1 MYGNLGIVGVS
12 GVVGSKFLEVLKE
25 YNLEFDSYRFF
36 ASSKSKG
43 KVISYLNKDIVI
55 EELKE
60 GCFKGLDYVLFSA
73 GSEVSKVYCLE
84 AEKEGCIVIDNSS
97 AFRNDDD
104 IPLIVSEINMEDFY
118 NSKRKIIANPNCS
131 TIQCAI
137 VLDEINK
144 VNVIKKVIY
153 STYQAVSGAGKKGID
168 DLLNIKKGFFP
179 IDINK
184 TCIPVIGDILD
195 NNYTNEEIKMIKETK
210 KILKN
215 PSLLVSATCVRVPI
229 LNSHAVSV
237 YLELENDI
245 DLDLIKKELAKS
257 SSIVIMDD
265 LGLFPSS
272 LVANGNDLVFIGRIR
287 IDLDNPKGL
296 WFYCVSDNLRKGA
309 ASNAVQILRNIIL
322 GQ

>member
-1 MYGNLGIVGVS
+1 MVMNM
-12 GVVGSKFLEVLKE
+12 KKE
-25 YNLEFDSYRFF
+25 KR
-36 ASSKSKG
+36 
-43 KVISYLNKDIVI
+43 
-55 EELKE
+55 EEDE
-60 GCFKGLDYVLFSA
+60 
-73 GSEVSKVYCLE
+73 
-84 AEKEGCIVIDNSS
+84 EKW
-97 AFRNDDD
+97 
-104 IPLIVSEINMEDFY
+104 
-118 NSKRKIIANPNCS
+118 
-131 TIQCAI
+131 
-137 VLDEINK
+137 
-144 VNVIKKVIY
+144 
-153 STYQAVSGAGKKGID
+153 KGID

>member
-25 YNLEFDSYRFF
+25 YNLEFDNYRFF

-43 KVISYLNKDIVI
+43 KVINYLGKEIVI

-97 AFRNDDD
+97 AFRNYED
-104 IPLIVSEINMEDFY
+104 IPLIVSEINMNDYY

-131 TIQCAI
+131 TIQCVVI
-137 VLDEINK
+137 LNEINK
-144 VNVIKKVIY
+144 VNKIKKVIY
-153 STYQAVSGAGKKGID
+153 STYQAVSGAGKKGVD

-179 IDINK
+179 LDINN
-184 TCIPVIGDILD
+184 TCLPVIGDVLD
-195 NNYTNEEIKMIKETK
+195 NNYSSEEVKMIKETK
-210 KILKN
+210 KILNN

-237 YLELENDI
+237 YIELDNDVN
-245 DLDLIKKELAKS
+245 LDLIKKELAKS

-265 LGLFPSS
+265 LGLYPSS
-272 LVANGNDLVFIGRIR
+272 LVANGNDLVFVGRMR
-287 IDLDNPKGL
+287 VDLDNPKCM

-309 ASNAVQILRNIIL
+309 ASNAIQILKNIIL